1 MSKDYC
7 CYVQERSLTNHKKAW
22 PLLKKALCVYENLS
36 LESLKNLKSR
46 EENASLGHEKK
57 CLEHLQTLNWIVLHK
72 ICFRPLSHSCA
83 VGVWILWGAIV
94 IAELVVP
101 KYFCKNIFTQTTQ
114 PTTPTLGKLQIRPN
128 YSQIDV
134 YISHVAVTKIC
145 MTAFSD
151 YGIFQAKIKSTAFTK
166 KFREICAILSR
177 TAWKNLQ

>member
-1 MSKDYC
+1 M
-7 CYVQERSLTNHKKAW
+7 R
-22 PLLKKALCVYENLS
+22 
-36 LESLKNLKSR
+36 
-46 EENASLGHEKK
+46 
-57 CLEHLQTLNWIVLHK
+57 
-72 ICFRPLSHSCA
+72 
-83 VGVWILWGAIV
+83 ILWCSSV
-94 IAELVVP
+94 TAEFFVP

-114 PTTPTLGKLQIRPN
+114 PTPPLGELQIRPN

-145 MTAFSD
+145 MTAFCD

>member
-1 MSKDYC
+1 
-7 CYVQERSLTNHKKAW
+7 
-22 PLLKKALCVYENLS
+22 
-36 LESLKNLKSR
+36 
-46 EENASLGHEKK
+46 
-57 CLEHLQTLNWIVLHK
+57 
-72 ICFRPLSHSCA
+72 
-83 VGVWILWGAIV
+83 
-94 IAELVVP
+94 VP

-166 KFREICAILSR
+166 KFREICVILSR